1 VPYLKGPQASDT
13 PHNHTAEPCLLTL
26 DAPMIEISQ
35 PALPSEP
42 DSYGA
47 YTKPFA
53 PIPAIS

>member
-1 VPYLKGPQASDT
+1 
-13 PHNHTAEPCLLTL
+13 LTL

-42 DSYGA
+42 DSDGA